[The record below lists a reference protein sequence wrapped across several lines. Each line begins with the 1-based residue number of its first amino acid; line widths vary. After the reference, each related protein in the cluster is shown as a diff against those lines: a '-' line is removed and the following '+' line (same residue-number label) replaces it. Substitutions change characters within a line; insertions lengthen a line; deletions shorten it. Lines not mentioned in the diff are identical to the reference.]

1 MVDPSMVLDQGL
13 GLPLGLQ
20 EMVKMGGSSME
31 AVVEEEEAVVVDKM
45 VGLDVDLD
53 LPWAQAQPR
62 LVQILSVDL
71 LVLVVMVAVEAV
83 DKLEATMDL
92 VVMGMVAALALAPVS
107 LTMGTGPVVLMQ
119 MLMLLAM
126 VEGEAMVKMVEV
138 VGVKVEE
145 VETAMDTRKIFF
157 INHYLKME
165 PNPV

>member
-1 MVDPSMVLDQGL
+1 
-13 GLPLGLQ
+13 
-20 EMVKMGGSSME
+20 
-31 AVVEEEEAVVVDKM
+31 
-45 VGLDVDLD
+45 
-53 LPWAQAQPR
+53 
-62 LVQILSVDL
+62 
-71 LVLVVMVAVEAV
+71 MVAVEAV

>member
-1 MVDPSMVLDQGL
+1 MVLDQGL

-71 LVLVVMVAVEAV
+71 LVLVAWWRSRRW
-83 DKLEATMDL
+83 T
-92 VVMGMVAALALAPVS
+92 S
-107 LTMGTGPVVLMQ
+107 
-119 MLMLLAM
+119 
-126 VEGEAMVKMVEV
+126 
-138 VGVKVEE
+138 
-145 VETAMDTRKIFF
+145 
-157 INHYLKME
+157 
-165 PNPV
+165 